1 MDYMPDKSTAAG
13 AAKAADRS
21 KRRSLTALAKPK
33 RVRIG
38 EKEAEESKQLLGK
51 LLSCT
56 DEKERKALAEQC
68 AAFANHYGVRAL
80 KGAHLW
86 PAVSTELFA
95 KKIKTPQVLGALELS
110 QALITTN
117 ALLRG
122 QLEPHL
128 VTLLHPLLDLQAAKD
143 KKVAELA
150 ADITRNLVKAF
161 NPIATRH
168 IVTYAL
174 DGLEN
179 SKKWQTKMLALE
191 VLELLATIN
200 PMQVLVCLPTMIPV
214 LSDCM
219 WDTKPEVKAAATQ
232 CMTHTTALLDNKDI
246 ERFIPAVIDCINKP
260 ESVPE
265 IIHQLGA
272 TTFVQEV
279 DSGTLALMVPLLS
292 RGLRERQTSIKRK
305 SALIIDNMS
314 KLVDDP
320 EVAAPFLPILLPAL
334 EHVYEVVADP
344 ECRGVVQKA
353 VETLKRSGGGAA
365 AAAAV
370 LTSDQKREKVFS
382 TLDRLMPTKLEGF
395 FAPVRKYMGILALS
409 LVLAR
414 DFDRNA
420 WISSLSPHSA
430 TWLLVT
436 GREHEDGGEETEAS
450 AEKLALAAL
459 SSCEEAIAPKTGD
472 EEELEEGE
480 ELCNCEFSLAYGAK
494 ILLNRT
500 HLRLMRGRRY
510 GLCGANGCGKSTLMR
525 AISNEQVEG
534 FPPRSVLKT
543 VYVEHD
549 IDGSEA
555 DTGLVDFIDA
565 SEGVECHDK
574 AEIARI
580 LKNYGFT
587 DEMVNH
593 QAIGSLSGG
602 WKMKLAL
609 ARAMLMNADIL
620 LLDEPTNHLD
630 VVNVAWL
637 ENYLLG
643 LKTVT
648 SIIVSHDSGFLDHV
662 CTDIIHYE
670 GNYKLK
676 RYRGNLSEFVKK
688 VPRAAAYYSLG
699 AAQSVFHFPEPGY
712 LEGIKTKERAI
723 LKMKNVDFQYP
734 GSSKKQL
741 VDISMQCSLASR
753 VAVIGPNGAGK
764 STLIKLLTGELETET
779 GTVWKH
785 PNLRIAYVAQHAFH
799 HIEQHLDSTPN
810 EYIQWRYA
818 TGEDRE
824 ELDKNDRMHGAHNE
838 KVMQQ
843 VFIIDGEKRTVEE
856 LVGRRKLKQSYEY
869 EVSWVGRSSVDNT
882 WISRQKLEDMGFGK
896 KIAEVDSAEAA
907 KMGLNRPLTAKEI
920 EKHLAEVGLEP
931 EFASHS
937 HIRGLSGGQ
946 KVKLVIGAAMWNK
959 PHMLVLD
966 EPTNYLDRESLGAL
980 ATAIRE
986 YGGGVVI
993 VTHNREFSEALCNE
1007 VWMVDDGKLTPSGHN
1022 WVSGNAGTKIVEADA
1037 EDQIDGQ
1044 GNTIKATEKKKKLSS
1059 KELRK
1064 KKKDRMERRKRGEE
1078 VYTTDEEL

>member
-1 MDYMPDKSTAAG
+1 MSYYGDTSTAAG
-13 AAKAADRS
+13 AARSADRS
-21 KRRSLTALAKPK
+21 KRRSLAALQKPK
-33 RVRIG
+33 RIRIG
-38 EKEAEESKQLLGK
+38 EKESEAAKQVLNKLLEATEES
-51 LLSCT
+51 
-56 DEKERKALAEQC
+56 ERKAAAEE
-68 AAFANHYGVRAL
+68 AAGFMSVHGVRAL
-80 KGAHLW
+80 KACHIF
-86 PAVSTELFA
+86 PAVSHELFA
-95 KKIKTPQVLGALELS
+95 KKIRTPQVLGALVLS
-110 QALITTN
+110 KALINSN

-128 VTLLHPLLDLQAAKD
+128 ITLLTPLLELQAHKD
-143 KKVAELA
+143 KAIAQESAELA
-150 ADITRNLVKAF
+150 RNLVKAF
-161 NPIATRH
+161 NPISTRH
-168 IVTYAL
+168 VITYCL
-174 DGLEN
+174 EGLEN
-179 SKKWQTKMLALE
+179 SKKWQTKMLS
-191 VLELLATIN
+191 LELIELESQLN
-200 PMQVLVCLPTMIPV
+200 PMQVLVCMPIIIPV
-214 LSDCM
+214 VSDCM
-219 WDTKPEVKAAATQ
+219 WDTKPDVKAAATK
-232 CMTHTTALLDNKDI
+232 CMTTTTALLDNKDV
-246 ERFIPAVIDCINKP
+246 ERFIPAVIECINHP
-260 ESVPE
+260 ENVPE
-265 IIHQLGA
+265 TIHQLGA

-279 DSGTLALMVPLLS
+279 DAGTLALMVPLLG
-292 RGLRERQTSIKRK
+292 RGLRERQTPIKRK
-305 SALIIDNMS
+305 SALIIDNMC

-320 EVAAPFLPILLPAL
+320 EVAAPFLPVLLPAL
-334 EHVYEVVADP
+334 EQVHETVADP
-344 ECRGVVQKA
+344 ECRGVVKKA
-353 VETLKRSGGGAA
+353 LDTLKRIGGNGATP
-365 AAAAV
+365 V
-370 LTSDQKREKVFS
+370 MSDDQKREKVYS
-382 TLDRLMPTKLEGF
+382 TLDKLMPTKLEGF
-395 FAPVRKYMGILALS
+395 FAPVRKYMAKLALA
-409 LVLAR
+409 LVLGHN
-414 DFDRNA
+414 FDRNA
-420 WISSLSPHSA
+420 WVSSMAPHAA

-436 GREHEDGGEETEAS
+436 GREHEDGSEELDAS
-450 AEKLALAAL
+450 SEKLALAAL
-459 SSCEEAIAPKTGD
+459 SSCEEAIAPKSG
-472 EEELEEGE
+472 EEEEEEEGE

-525 AISNEQVEG
+525 AIANEQVEG

-555 DTGLVDFIDA
+555 DTGLVDFIVN
-565 SEGVECHDK
+565 SEGVECQDRN
-574 AEIARI
+574 EVARI
-580 LKNYGFT
+580 LKNYGFSE
-587 DEMVNH
+587 EMVNH

-699 AAQSVFHFPEPGY
+699 AAQTVFRFPEPGY

-734 GSSKKQL
+734 GSNRKQL
-741 VDISMQCSLASR
+741 VDITMQCSLASR

-764 STLIKLLTGELETET
+764 STLIKLLTGEMEPTA

-799 HIEQHLDSTPN
+799 HIEKHLDKTPN

-824 ELDKNDRMHGAHNE
+824 ELDKNDRMANTE
-838 KVMQQ
+838 SQKKIMEQTFV
-843 VFIIDGEKRTVEE
+843 IDGEKRVLEDI
-856 LVGRRKLKQSYEY
+856 VGRRKLKQSYEY

-882 WISRQKLEDMGFGK
+882 WISRQRLEEMGFGK
-896 KIAEVDSAEAA
+896 KIAEVDAAEAA
-907 KMGLNRPLTAKEI
+907 KMGLNRPLTSKEI
-920 EKHLAEVGLEP
+920 EKHLAEIGLEP
-931 EFASHS
+931 EFATHS
-937 HIRGLSGGQ
+937 RIRGLSGGQ

-993 VTHNREFSEALCNE
+993 VTHNREFSEALCTE
-1007 VWMVDDGKLTPSGHN
+1007 VWKVDNGQLTPSGHN
-1022 WVSGNAGTKIVEADA
+1022 WVTGNGTTAVKEEEQEDMVDA
-1037 EDQIDGQ
+1037 Q
-1044 GNTIKATEKKKKLSS
+1044 GNTVKATQKKKKLTS

-1064 KKKDRMERRKRGEE
+1064 KKKERMERRKRGEE
-1078 VYTTDEEL
+1078 VWTTDEEL

>member
-1 MDYMPDKSTAAG
+1 MSFNLDTSTAAG
-13 AAKAADRS
+13 AARSADRS
-21 KRRSLTALAKPK
+21 KRRSMAELKK
-33 RVRIG
+33 VRRVRIG
-38 EKEAEESKQLLGK
+38 EKEAEEAKQLLGK
-51 LLSCT
+51 LLAST
-56 DEKERKALAEQC
+56 DASERKELAERC
-68 AAFANHYGVRAL
+68 AGFANHYGVRAL
-80 KGAHLW
+80 KGAHLF
-86 PAVSTELFA
+86 PAISTELFA
-95 KKIKTPQVLGALELS
+95 KKVRAPQALGAIQLAQEL
-110 QALITTN
+110 TTTSN
-117 ALLRG
+117 ALLCG

-128 VTLLHPLLDLQAAKD
+128 ITLLHPLLDLQAAKD
-143 KKVAELA
+143 KAMAESSAQLA
-150 ADITRNLVKAF
+150 HTIAKSF
-161 NPIATRH
+161 NPIATRE
-168 IVTYAL
+168 IVTYCL
-174 DGLEN
+174 DGLDN

-191 VLELLATIN
+191 LIEILAQIN
-200 PMQVLVCLPTMIPV
+200 PVQVLACLPIIIPV
-214 LSDCM
+214 VSDCM
-219 WDTKPEVKAAATQ
+219 WDTKPEVKKAATK
-232 CMTHTTALLDNKDI
+232 CMTTTTALLDNKDI
-246 ERFIPAVIDCINKP
+246 ERFIPAVIECINHP
-260 ESVPE
+260 EKVPDT
-265 IIHQLGA
+265 IHQLGA

-279 DSGTLALMVPLLS
+279 DAGTLSLMVPLLA
-292 RGLRERQTSIKRK
+292 RGLRERQTPIKRK
-305 SALIIDNMS
+305 SALIIDNMC

-320 EVAAPFLPILLPAL
+320 EVAAPFLPVLLPAL
-334 EHVYEVVADP
+334 EHVHDVVADP

-353 VETLKRSGGGAA
+353 VETLKRVGGGSPES
-365 AAAAV
+365 V
-370 LTSDQKREKVFS
+370 MTNDQKREKVET

-395 FAPVRKYMGILALS
+395 FSPVRKYIIRLALA
-409 LVLAR
+409 LVLAKN
-414 DFDRNA
+414 FDRNA
-420 WISSLSPHSA
+420 WISSVSPHAA
-430 TWLLVT
+430 TWLLAT
-436 GREHEDGGEETEAS
+436 GREHEDEETEAS

-459 SSCEEAIAPKTGD
+459 SSCEEAIAHKDVDQD
-472 EEELEEGE
+472 EEDEGE

-525 AISNEQVEG
+525 AIANEQVEG

-549 IDGSEA
+549 IDGSQA
-555 DTGLVDFIDA
+555 DTGLVEFIIS
-565 SEGVECHDK
+565 SEGVECQDK
-574 AEIARI
+574 AEVARI

-587 DEMVNH
+587 EEMVHH

-676 RYRGNLSEFVKK
+676 RYKGNLSEFVKR
-688 VPRAAAYYSLG
+688 VPRAAAYYSLD
-699 AAQSVFHFPEPGY
+699 AAKTVFRFPEPGY

-764 STLIKLLTGELETET
+764 STLIKLLTGELEAQT

-799 HIEQHLDSTPN
+799 HIEQHLDKTPN

-824 ELDKNDRMHGAHNE
+824 ELDKNERMNLEETKKALE
-838 KVMQQ
+838 Q
-843 VFIIDGEKRTVEE
+843 VFVIDGEKRVVEDI
-856 LVGRRKLKQSYEY
+856 VGRRKLKQSYEY

-882 WISRQKLEDMGFGK
+882 WISRSRLEEMGFGK
-896 KIAEVDSAEAA
+896 KIAEVDAAEAA
-907 KMGLNRPLTAKEI
+907 KMGIARPLTAKEI
-920 EKHLAEVGLEP
+920 EKHLTEVGLEP

-946 KVKLVIGAAMWNK
+946 KVKLVIGAAMWNR

-1007 VWMVDDGKLTPSGHN
+1007 VWKVENGYLTPSGHN
-1022 WVSGNAGTKIVEADA
+1022 WVSGNGTTVVKEEEEEDMVDA
-1037 EDQIDGQ
+1037 Q
-1044 GNTIKATEKKKKLSS
+1044 GNTIKAVQKKKKLTS

-1064 KKKDRMERRKRGEE
+1064 KKKERMERRKRGEE
-1078 VYTTDEEL
+1078 VFSSDEDI

>member
-1 MDYMPDKSTAAG
+1 MSYIGDTSTAAG
-13 AAKAADRS
+13 AAKSADRS
-21 KRRSLTALAKPK
+21 KRRSLAALQKPK

-38 EKEAEESKQLLGK
+38 EKESEESKQILNNLLA
-51 LLSCT
+51 ST
-56 DEKERKALAEQC
+56 DLEERKKLAEE
-68 AAFANHYGVRAL
+68 AAGFAHHYGVRAM
-80 KGAHLW
+80 KACHIF
-86 PAVSTELFA
+86 PAISTELFA
-95 KKIKTPQVLGALELS
+95 KKMRSPQILGALELTQS
-110 QALITTN
+110 LITSN

-128 VTLLHPLLDLQAAKD
+128 ITLLTPLLDLQAAKD
-143 KKVAELA
+143 KAVAELA
-150 ADITRNLVKAF
+150 GQVARNLVKAF
-161 NPIATRH
+161 NPIATRY
-168 IVTYAL
+168 IISFCL
-174 DGLEN
+174 EGLEN
-179 SKKWQTKMLALE
+179 SKKWQTKMLSLELIE
-191 VLELLATIN
+191 VLTQVN
-200 PMQVLVCLPTMIPV
+200 PMQVLSSLPDLIPV
-214 LSDCM
+214 VSDCM
-219 WDTKPEVKAAATQ
+219 WDTKSDVKAAATQ
-232 CMTHTTALLDNKDI
+232 CMTTTTALLDNKDI
-246 ERFIPAVIDCINKP
+246 ERFIPAVIECINKP

-265 IIHQLGA
+265 TIHQLGA

-279 DSGTLALMVPLLS
+279 DSGTLALMVPLLG
-292 RGLRERQTSIKRK
+292 RGLRERQTPIKRK
-305 SALIIDNMS
+305 SALIIDNMC

-320 EVAAPFLPILLPAL
+320 EVAAPFLPLLLPAL
-334 EHVYEVVADP
+334 EHVHETVADP
-344 ECRGVVQKA
+344 ECRGVVKKA
-353 VETLKRSGGGAA
+353 VDTLKRVGGGGTT
-365 AAAAV
+365 V
-370 LTSDQKREKVFS
+370 LSVDEKREKVEH
-382 TLDRLMPTKLEGF
+382 TLDKLLPTKLEGF
-395 FAPVRKYMGILALS
+395 FAPVRKYMAKLALA

-414 DFDRNA
+414 DYDRNA
-420 WISSLSPHSA
+420 WVSSITPHAA

-436 GREHEDGGEETEAS
+436 GRETEDGGEECEAS

-459 SSCEEAIAPKTGD
+459 SSCEEAIAPKSGEQ
-472 EEELEEGE
+472 EEEEEGE

-525 AISNEQVEG
+525 AIANEQVEG

-555 DTGLVDFIDA
+555 DTGLVDFIIS
-565 SEGVECHDK
+565 SEGVECQDRQ
-574 AEIARI
+574 EVARI

-587 DEMVNH
+587 EEMVHH

-699 AAQSVFHFPEPGY
+699 AAQTVFRFPEPGY

-734 GSSKKQL
+734 GTAKKQL
-741 VDISMQCSLASR
+741 NDISFQCSLASR

-764 STLIKLLTGELETET
+764 STLIKLLTGELESEV

-799 HIEQHLDSTPN
+799 HIEKHLDSTPN

-824 ELDKNDRMHGAHNE
+824 ELDKNDRMNAESNK
-838 KVMQQ
+838 KVMEQTF
-843 VFIIDGEKRTVEE
+843 VIDGEKRVVEDI
-856 LVGRRKLKQSYEY
+856 VGRRKLKQSYEY

-907 KMGLNRPLTAKEI
+907 KMGLLRPLTAKEI
-920 EKHLAEVGLEP
+920 EKHLEEVGLEP

-980 ATAIRE
+980 ANAIRE

-1007 VWMVDDGKLTPSGHN
+1007 VWKVDNGYLTPSGHN
-1022 WVSGNAGTKIVEADA
+1022 WVSGQGTTAIKEEEQEDMVDA
-1037 EDQIDGQ
+1037 Q
-1044 GNTIKATEKKKKLSS
+1044 GNTVKAVQKKKKLTS

-1064 KKKDRMERRKRGEE
+1064 KKKERMERRKRGEE

>member
-1 MDYMPDKSTAAG
+1 MSYKPDTSTAAG
-13 AAKAADRS
+13 AARAADRS
-21 KRRSLTALAKPK
+21 KRRSMTLLQKPK

-38 EKEAEESKQLLGK
+38 EKEAEEAKQLLGK
-51 LLSCT
+51 LMPCT
-56 DEKERKALAEQC
+56 DPEERKALAEEA
-68 AAFANHYGVRAL
+68 AAFANQYGVRAL
-80 KGAHLW
+80 KACHLF
-86 PAVSTELFA
+86 PAISAELFA
-95 KKIKTPQVLGALELS
+95 KKVRSPQALNALELT
-110 QALITTN
+110 QALITSN

-128 VTLLHPLLDLQAAKD
+128 VTLMTPLLDLQGGKD
-143 KKVAELA
+143 KAIAELA
-150 ADITRNLVKAF
+150 GEVARNLVKAF
-161 NPIATRH
+161 NPMSVRLV
-168 IVTYAL
+168 VTYCL
-174 DGLEN
+174 EGLEN

-191 VLELLATIN
+191 LIELLATLY
-200 PMQVLVCLPTMIPV
+200 PMQILSCLTIIIPV
-214 LSDCM
+214 VSDCM
-219 WDTKPEVKAAATQ
+219 WDTKVDVKKAATKCMQAT
-232 CMTHTTALLDNKDI
+232 TSLLDNKDI
-246 ERFIPAVIDCINKP
+246 ERFIPAVIECINRP
-260 ESVPE
+260 ENVPE
-265 IIHQLGA
+265 TIHQLGA

-279 DSGTLALMVPLLS
+279 DAGTLALMVPLLG
-292 RGLRERQTSIKRK
+292 RGLRERATPIKRK
-305 SALIIDNMS
+305 SALIIDNMC

-320 EVAAPFLPILLPAL
+320 EVAAPFLPLLLPGL
-334 EHVYEVVADP
+334 EHVHETVADP
-344 ECRGVVQKA
+344 ECRGVVEKA
-353 VETLKRSGGGAA
+353 VKTLKNIADKG
-365 AAAAV
+365 AV
-370 LTSDQKREKVFS
+370 LTNDQKREKVYS
-382 TLDRLMPTKLEGF
+382 TLDKLMPTKLEGF
-395 FAPVRKYMGILALS
+395 FAPVRKYMAKLALA
-409 LVLAR
+409 LVLSR
-414 DFDRNA
+414 NFDRNA
-420 WISSLSPHSA
+420 WISSMSPHAA
-430 TWLLVT
+430 TWLFVT
-436 GREHEDGGEETEAS
+436 GREHEDGSEETEAS
-450 AEKLALAAL
+450 AEKLSLAAL
-459 SSCEEAIAPKTGD
+459 ASCEEAIAPHSA
-472 EEELEEGE
+472 EEEEEEEGE

-525 AISNEQVEG
+525 AIANEQVEG

-555 DTGLVDFIDA
+555 DTGLVDFIVS
-565 SEGVECHDK
+565 SEGVECHDRN
-574 AEIARI
+574 EVARI
-580 LKNYGFT
+580 LSNYGFT
-587 DEMVNH
+587 DEMVNY

-699 AAQSVFHFPEPGY
+699 AAESVFRFPEPGY

-734 GSSKKQL
+734 GSHKKQL
-741 VDISMQCSLASR
+741 IDISMQCSLASR

-764 STLIKLLTGELETET
+764 STLIKLLTGDLESEV

-785 PNLRIAYVAQHAFH
+785 PNLRIAYVAQHAFY
-799 HIEQHLDSTPN
+799 HIEKHLDSTPN

-824 ELDKNDRMHGAHNE
+824 ELDKNDRNTE
-838 KVMQQ
+838 ELNKVMQQ
-843 VFIIDGEKRTVEE
+843 VFVIDGEKRTIDEI
-856 LVGRRKLKQSYEY
+856 VGRRKLKQSYEY
-869 EVSWVGRSSVDNT
+869 EVCWKGRSTVDNT

-931 EFASHS
+931 EFSTHS
-937 HIRGLSGGQ
+937 RIRGLSGGQ
-946 KVKLVIGAAMWNK
+946 KVKLVLGAAMWNK

-1007 VWMVDDGKLTPSGHN
+1007 VWMVDNGRLTPSGHN
-1022 WVSGNAGTKIVEADA
+1022 WVTGNAGAAIKEEEA
-1037 EDQIDGQ
+1037 EDMVDAQ
-1044 GNTIKATEKKKKLSS
+1044 GNTVKATQKKKKLTS

-1078 VYTTDEEL
+1078 VYTTDEDI

>member
-1 MDYMPDKSTAAG
+1 MPDTSTAAG

-21 KRRSLTALAKPK
+21 KRRSITELAKPK
-33 RVRIG
+33 RVKIG
-38 EKEAEESKQLLGK
+38 EKESDDAKQLLGK
-51 LLSCT
+51 LMPCK
-56 DEKERKALAEQC
+56 DEAERKELAEQC
-68 AAFANHYGVRAL
+68 AAFVNHYGVRAL
-80 KGAHLW
+80 KGAHVW
-86 PAVSTELFA
+86 AAVSHELFA
-95 KKIKTPQVLGALELS
+95 KKIRTPEVLGALELS
-110 QALITTN
+110 QALINSN

-122 QLEPHL
+122 QLEPFL
-128 VTLLHPLLDLQAAKD
+128 ITLLTPLLELQAAKD
-143 KKVAELA
+143 KQVAEKSGELA
-150 ADITRNLVKAF
+150 RNLVKAF

-168 IVTYAL
+168 VVTYCL
-174 DGLEN
+174 EGLEN

-191 VLELLATIN
+191 ILELLSTLN
-200 PMQVLVCLPTMIPV
+200 PMQILVCLPVIIPV
-214 LSDCM
+214 VSDCM
-219 WDTKPEVKAAATQ
+219 WDTKPDVKAAATK
-232 CMTHTTALLDNKDI
+232 CMATTTALLDNKDI
-246 ERFIPAVIDCINKP
+246 ERFIPAVIECINKP

-265 IIHQLGA
+265 TIHQLGA

-279 DSGTLALMVPLLS
+279 DSGTLALMVPLLG
-292 RGLRERQTSIKRK
+292 RGLRERQTPIKRK
-305 SALIIDNMS
+305 AALIIDNMC

-320 EVAAPFLPILLPAL
+320 EVAAPFLPLLLPAL
-334 EHVYEVVADP
+334 EHVHEIVADP

-353 VETLKRSGGGAA
+353 IETLRRCGGGADA
-365 AAAAV
+365 AASV
-370 LTSDQKREKVFS
+370 LTADQKREKVYA
-382 TLDRLMPTKLEGF
+382 TLDKLMPTKLEGF
-395 FAPVRKYMGILALS
+395 FAPVRKYMAKLALS

-420 WISSLSPHSA
+420 WLASLSPHSA
-430 TWLLVT
+430 TWLLVS
-436 GREHEDGGEETEAS
+436 GRDQHEDGSEELDSA

-459 SSCEEAIAPKTGD
+459 ASCEEAIAPKSGE

-670 GNYKLK
+670 GK
-676 RYRGNLSEFVKK
+676 
-688 VPRAAAYYSLG
+688 
-699 AAQSVFHFPEPGY
+699 
-712 LEGIKTKERAI
+712 
-723 LKMKNVDFQYP
+723 
-734 GSSKKQL
+734 
-741 VDISMQCSLASR
+741 
-753 VAVIGPNGAGK
+753 
-764 STLIKLLTGELETET
+764 
-779 GTVWKH
+779 
-785 PNLRIAYVAQHAFH
+785 
-799 HIEQHLDSTPN
+799 
-810 EYIQWRYA
+810 
-818 TGEDRE
+818 
-824 ELDKNDRMHGAHNE
+824 
-838 KVMQQ
+838 
-843 VFIIDGEKRTVEE
+843 
-856 LVGRRKLKQSYEY
+856 
-869 EVSWVGRSSVDNT
+869 
-882 WISRQKLEDMGFGK
+882 
-896 KIAEVDSAEAA
+896 
-907 KMGLNRPLTAKEI
+907 
-920 EKHLAEVGLEP
+920 
-931 EFASHS
+931 
-937 HIRGLSGGQ
+937 
-946 KVKLVIGAAMWNK
+946 
-959 PHMLVLD
+959 
-966 EPTNYLDRESLGAL
+966 
-980 ATAIRE
+980 
-986 YGGGVVI
+986 
-993 VTHNREFSEALCNE
+993 
-1007 VWMVDDGKLTPSGHN
+1007 
-1022 WVSGNAGTKIVEADA
+1022 
-1037 EDQIDGQ
+1037 
-1044 GNTIKATEKKKKLSS
+1044 
-1059 KELRK
+1059 
-1064 KKKDRMERRKRGEE
+1064 
-1078 VYTTDEEL
+1078 

>member
-1 MDYMPDKSTAAG
+1 MSFNFDTSTASG
-13 AAKAADRS
+13 AARSADRS
-21 KRRSLTALAKPK
+21 KRRSMAELKKVK

-38 EKEAEESKQLLGK
+38 EKEAEDAKQLLGK
-51 LLSCT
+51 LLAST
-56 DEKERKALAEQC
+56 EESERKDLAEQS
-68 AAFANHYGVRAL
+68 AGFANHYGVRAL
-80 KGAHLW
+80 KGAHIF

-95 KKIKTPQVLGALELS
+95 KKVRLPQVLGALQLAQEL
-110 QALITTN
+110 TTTSN

-128 VTLLHPLLDLQAAKD
+128 ITLLTPLLELQAAKD
-143 KKVAELA
+143 KSVSEKSGDLA
-150 ADITRNLVKAF
+150 RSMVKAF
-161 NPIATRH
+161 NPVSTH
-168 IVTYAL
+168 EIVTYSL
-174 DGLEN
+174 EGLEN

-191 VLELLATIN
+191 MIEILAQIN
-200 PMQVLVCLPTMIPV
+200 PIQILACLPVIIPV
-214 LSDCM
+214 VSDCM
-219 WDTKPEVKAAATQ
+219 WDTKAEVKKAATK
-232 CMTHTTALLDNKDI
+232 CMASTTSLLDNKDI
-246 ERFIPAVIDCINKP
+246 ERFIPAVIECINHP
-260 ESVPE
+260 EKVPDT
-265 IIHQLGA
+265 IHQLGA

-279 DSGTLALMVPLLS
+279 DAGTLSLMVPLLG
-292 RGLRERQTSIKRK
+292 RGLRERATSIKRK
-305 SALIIDNMS
+305 SALIIDNMC

-320 EVAAPFLPILLPAL
+320 EVAAPFLPVLLPAL
-334 EHVYEVVADP
+334 EHVQDVVADP

-353 VETLKRSGGGAA
+353 VATLQRVGGANPGA
-365 AAAAV
+365 IM
-370 LTSDQKREKVFS
+370 TSDQKREKVEA
-382 TLDRLMPTKLEGF
+382 TLDKLMPTKLEGF
-395 FAPVRKYMGILALS
+395 FAPVRKYMIRLALA
-409 LVLAR
+409 LVLSH

-420 WISSLSPHSA
+420 WVSSISPHAA
-430 TWLLVT
+430 TWLLAT
-436 GREHEDGGEETEAS
+436 GREHEDGSDETEAS

-459 SSCEEAIAPKTGD
+459 SSCEEAIAPKD
-472 EEELEEGE
+472 VEEEELEEGE

-555 DTGLVDFIDA
+555 DTGLVDFISA
-565 SEGVECHDK
+565 SEGVECSDK

-587 DEMVNH
+587 EEMVHH

-699 AAQSVFHFPEPGY
+699 AAQTVFRFPEPGY

-723 LKMKNVDFQYP
+723 MKMKNVDFQYP
-734 GSSKKQL
+734 GTSKKQL
-741 VDISMQCSLASR
+741 LDISMQCSLASR

-764 STLIKLLTGELETET
+764 STLIKLLTGEIESEI
-779 GTVWKH
+779 GTVWRH

-799 HIEQHLDSTPN
+799 HIEQHLSSTPN

-824 ELDKNDRMHGAHNE
+824 ELDKNDRMHGEANK
-838 KVMQQ
+838 KVMEQ
-843 VFIIDGEKRTVEE
+843 VFVIEGEKRVVEDI
-856 LVGRRKLKQSYEY
+856 VGRRKLKQSYEY
-869 EVSWVGRSSVDNT
+869 EVAWVGRSSVDNT
-882 WISRQKLEDMGFGK
+882 WISRQRLEDMGFGK

-1007 VWMVDDGKLTPSGHN
+1007 VWKVDNGYLTPSGHN
-1022 WVSGNAGTKIVEADA
+1022 WVTGNAGAVIKEEEQEDTVDA
-1037 EDQIDGQ
+1037 Q
-1044 GNTIKATEKKKKLSS
+1044 GNTIKASQKKKKLTS

-1078 VYTTDEEL
+1078 VYTSEDEQ

>member
-1 MDYMPDKSTAAG
+1 MSFNFDTSTAAG
-13 AAKAADRS
+13 AAKSADRS
-21 KRRSLTALAKPK
+21 KRRSLTELQKVK

-38 EKEAEESKQLLGK
+38 EKESEEAKQKLNALLNATDESERKKLAEE
-51 LLSCT
+51 
-56 DEKERKALAEQC
+56 C
-68 AAFANHYGVRAL
+68 ASFATRYGVRAL
-80 KGAHLW
+80 KACHVFAAL
-86 PAVSTELFA
+86 SQELFA
-95 KKIKTPQVLGALELS
+95 KKVRLPQVLGALELGE
-110 QALITTN
+110 ALIPSN
-117 ALLRG
+117 SLLRG

-128 VTLLHPLLDLQAAKD
+128 ITLLTPLLDLQAHKD
-143 KKVAELA
+143 KTVASKA
-150 ADITRNLVKAF
+150 ADLARNLVKAF

-168 IVTYAL
+168 IVTYCL
-174 DGLEN
+174 EGLEN
-179 SKKWQTKMLALE
+179 SKKWQTKMLSLE
-191 VLELLATIN
+191 IIELLCTLNA
-200 PMQVLVCLPTMIPV
+200 MQLLVCLPVIIPV
-214 LSDCM
+214 VSDCM
-219 WDTKPEVKAAATQ
+219 WDTKPDVKAAATK
-232 CMTHTTALLDNKDI
+232 CMTTTTALLDNKDI
-246 ERFIPAVIDCINKP
+246 ERFIPAVIECINHP
-260 ESVPE
+260 EKVPDT
-265 IIHQLGA
+265 IHQLGA

-292 RGLRERQTSIKRK
+292 RGLRERATAIKRK
-305 SALIIDNMS
+305 SALIVDNMC

-320 EVAAPFLPILLPAL
+320 EVAAPFVPVLLPAL
-334 EHVYEVVADP
+334 EHVHETVADP
-344 ECRGVVQKA
+344 ECRGVVKKA
-353 VETLKRSGGGAA
+353 VDTLKRIGGG
-365 AAAAV
+365 V
-370 LTSDQKREKVFS
+370 DPSSIMTNDQKREKVYA
-382 TLDRLMPTKLEGF
+382 TLDKLMPTKLEGF
-395 FAPVRKYMGILALS
+395 FAPVRKYMAKLALA

-414 DFDRNA
+414 DFDKGA
-420 WISSLSPHSA
+420 WVASMSPHAA
-430 TWLLVT
+430 TWLLVS
-436 GREHEDGGEETEAS
+436 GRDNHEDGSDELDSA
-450 AEKLALAAL
+450 AEKLSLAALAA
-459 SSCEEAIAPKTGD
+459 CEEAIAPKD
-472 EEELEEGE
+472 KEEEEEEEGE

-525 AISNEQVEG
+525 AIANEQVEG

-549 IDGSEA
+549 IDGSQA
-555 DTGLVDFIDA
+555 DIGLVDFIA
-565 SEGVECHDK
+565 GSEGVECQDK

-699 AAQSVFHFPEPGY
+699 AAQTVFRFPEPGF

-723 LKMKNVDFQYP
+723 LKMRNVDFQYP
-734 GSSKKQL
+734 GSAKKQL
-741 VDISMQCSLASR
+741 TDISMQCSLASR

-764 STLIKLLTGELETET
+764 STLIKLLTEELEPEN
-779 GTVWKH
+779 GTVWRH

-799 HIEQHLDSTPN
+799 HIEKHLDKTPN

-824 ELDKNDRMHGAHNE
+824 ELDKNERNAEENE

-843 VFIIDGEKRTVEE
+843 VFIIDGEKRVIEE
-856 LVGRRKLKQSYEY
+856 IVGRRKLKQSYEY

-907 KMGLNRPLTAKEI
+907 KMGLQRPLTAKEI
-920 EKHLAEVGLEP
+920 EKHLNEVGLEP

-946 KVKLVIGAAMWNK
+946 KVKLVIGAAMWNR

-993 VTHNREFSEALCNE
+993 VTHNREFSEALCTE
-1007 VWMVDDGKLTPSGHN
+1007 VWKVDNGYLTPSGHN
-1022 WVSGNAGTKIVEADA
+1022 WVSGNGSTAIKEEEA
-1037 EDQIDGQ
+1037 EDMVDAQ
-1044 GNTIKATEKKKKLSS
+1044 GNTIKAVQKKKKLTS

-1064 KKKDRMERRKRGEE
+1064 KKKERMERRKRGEE